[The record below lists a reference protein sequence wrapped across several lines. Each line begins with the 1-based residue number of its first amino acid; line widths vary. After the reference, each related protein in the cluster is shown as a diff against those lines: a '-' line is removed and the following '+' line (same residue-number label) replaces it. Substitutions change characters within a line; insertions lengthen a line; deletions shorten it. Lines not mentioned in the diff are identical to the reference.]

1 MAFNNKPRNNV
12 EVATSNLN
20 EVKRIIELKKS
31 QLLLAFQNDQLNLNR
46 FESNLFRLC
55 DNNNLK
61 DCSALSIVGAAVQ
74 AAYLGLS
81 LDPILGQ
88 AYVVPRWNNKLKRT
102 EASFL
107 TGYQGFIELIR
118 RSGRLLSYNTVLVY
132 EKEQLNLEYTLFGI
146 NFLHKPLS
154 PSKRGDKIIGGYM
167 LAFLKDGGNHLEFM
181 WNEEIEAIELLSDSA
196 KSNFSPWR
204 ANSLSREAMM
214 KKTIIRRAFKS
225 LPKSN
230 EIAKVVALE
239 EATEAGKT
247 INYERVIDGEEAII
261 AQDQ

>member
-1 MAFNNKPRNNV
+1 MAFNNIPKNNA

-31 QLLLAFQNDQLNLNR
+31 QLMLSFQNDQQKLNK
-46 FESNLFRLC
+46 FESNLLRLC
-55 DNNNLK
+55 ANSSLK
-61 DCSALSIVGAAVQ
+61 DCSPMSIVGAAMQ
-74 AAYLGLS
+74 AVYLGLD

-107 TGYQGFIELIR
+107 TGYQGFVELIR
-118 RSGRLLSYNTVLVY
+118 RSGKLLSYNTVLIY
-132 EKEQLNLEYTLFGI
+132 ERENWNLEYTLFGI
-146 NFLHKPLS
+146 NFSHKPLS

-167 LAFLKDGGNHLEFM
+167 IAFLKDGGNHLEFM
-181 WNEEIEAIELLSDSA
+181 WNEEIESIELLSDSA
-196 KSNFSPWR
+196 KSNFSPWK

-214 KKTIIRRAFKS
+214 KKTVIRRAFKS

-239 EATEAGKT
+239 EATEAGN
-247 INYERVIDGEEAII
+247 INYEKVIDGEEAII